1 MSIKDVIKKSVLES
15 EMYNQAISLSTI
27 LTMTADLLLAFVMGL
42 LIYAVYKKFYK
53 GVVFSRNYAITLV
66 GMTVLTS
73 MVTLAISTNI
83 VISLGMVGA
92 LSIVRYRTAI
102 KEPLDLMYMFWA
114 ITTGIT
120 IGASM
125 YILAGI
131 AYAIMIAL
139 ILCFSLRGAG
149 GYQYMLVVH
158 YAGDEAGDNV
168 IRALGKLRH
177 TVRSKILRGENTELT
192 VQVRCKND
200 NQSFVERIRS
210 LEGVND
216 AALMLSSSIFLVARC
231 IMMRI
236 PLPTSL

>member
-15 EMYNQAISLSTI
+15 DMYNQAISLSTI
-27 LTMTADLLLAFVMGL
+27 LTMTADLLLALVMGL

-131 AYAIMIAL
+131 TFLIMF
-139 ILCFSLRGAG
+139 ILVVCFSAKGAT

-158 YAGDEAGDNV
+158 YNGDEAGDGV
-168 IRALGKLRH
+168 IRALGKLKY
-177 TVRSKILRGENTELT
+177 TVRSKIVRAENSELT
-192 VQVRCKND
+192 VQVRCKNN
-200 NQSFVERIRS
+200 NQTFVEHIRDI
-210 LEGVND
+210 EGVND
-216 AALMLSSSIFLVARC
+216 AALIEFNGEYHG
-231 IMMRI
+231 
-236 PLPTSL
+236 

>member
-42 LIYAVYKKFYK
+42 LIYAVYK

-216 AALMLSSSIFLVARC
+216 AALIEFNGEYHG
-231 IMMRI
+231 
-236 PLPTSL
+236 

>member
-1 MSIKDVIKKSVLES
+1 MAIEGKEQVMSIRDVIKKSVLES
-15 EMYNQAISLSTI
+15 DMYNQAISLSTI
-27 LTMTADLLLAFVMGL
+27 LTMTVDLLSALVMGL

-125 YILAGI
+125 YILAVT
-131 AYAIMIAL
+131 AFVIMFIL
-139 ILCFSLRGAG
+139 VLCFSTKGAS
-149 GYQYMLVVH
+149 GYQYVLVVH
-158 YAGDEAGDNV
+158 YNGDTAGDNV
-168 IRALGKLRH
+168 ERTLGKVKY
-177 TVRSKILRGENTELT
+177 TIRSKIMRGGNTELT
-192 VQVRCKND
+192 IQVRCKND
-200 NQSFVERIRS
+200 NQSFVEHIRDI
-210 LEGVND
+210 EGVSD
-216 AALMLSSSIFLVARC
+216 AALIEFNGEYHG
-231 IMMRI
+231 
-236 PLPTSL
+236 

>member
-27 LTMTADLLLAFVMGL
+27 LTMTADLLLALVMGL

-102 KEPLDLMYMFWA
+102 KEPLDLMYCLL
-114 ITTGIT
+114 
-120 IGASM
+120 
-125 YILAGI
+125 Y
-131 AYAIMIAL
+131 
-139 ILCFSLRGAG
+139 
-149 GYQYMLVVH
+149 
-158 YAGDEAGDNV
+158 
-168 IRALGKLRH
+168 
-177 TVRSKILRGENTELT
+177 
-192 VQVRCKND
+192 
-200 NQSFVERIRS
+200 
-210 LEGVND
+210 
-216 AALMLSSSIFLVARC
+216 
-231 IMMRI
+231 
-236 PLPTSL
+236 TSPSPRD

>member
-27 LTMTADLLLAFVMGL
+27 LTMTADLLLALVMGL
-42 LIYAVYKKFYK
+42 LIYAVYKKFY
-53 GVVFSRNYAITLV
+53 
-66 GMTVLTS
+66 TS

-139 ILCFSLRGAG
+139 VLCFSLRGAG

-192 VQVRCKND
+192 VQVRCKNG

-216 AALMLSSSIFLVARC
+216 AALIEFNGEYHG
-231 IMMRI
+231 
-236 PLPTSL
+236 